1 MTETDESVM
10 IPMKYYK
17 NMKKILG
24 VLVAPL
30 LLTSFVNEDTSSKI
44 DTTIDIVEEV
54 KEKPVETPVEEP
66 KQKRW
71 VCNGCTENERI
82 VLEFLQER
90 GINDKVALSVIMGN
104 IKQESKFHPNI
115 CEGGARVPYHHCHS
129 GGFGL
134 IQWTTS
140 DRYHGLGHFTS
151 KYGGDP
157 THIESQLRYMVNERQ
172 WTDVEHVFKT
182 PGLSV
187 SRYMNSAYY
196 WLGWGIHGNRTHY
209 SNQYINRLVQV

>member
-17 NMKKILG
+17 NMKKFLG

-30 LLTSFVNEDTSSKI
+30 LLTSFVSEDTSSKI

>member
-17 NMKKILG
+17 NMKKFLG

-30 LLTSFVNEDTSSKI
+30 LLTSFVSEDTSSKI

-54 KEKPVETPVEEP
+54 KEKPVEEPVEEP
-66 KQKRW
+66 KQKKW
-71 VCNGCTENERI
+71 VCNNCTENERI

-104 IKQESKFHPNI
+104 IKQESMFNSNI

-129 GGFGL
+129 GGYGL

>member
-54 KEKPVETPVEEP
+54 KDKPIEEPVEEP
-66 KQKRW
+66 KQKKW
-71 VCNGCTENERI
+71 VCDGCTENERI
-82 VLEFLQER
+82 VLEFLQDR

-104 IKQESKFHPNI
+104 IKQESMFNSNI

-129 GGFGL
+129 GGYGL

-140 DRYHGLGHFTS
+140 DRYHGLGHFTK

>member
-1 MTETDESVM
+1 M
-10 IPMKYYK
+10 IPMKHYK
-17 NMKKILG
+17 NMKNILG
-24 VLVAPL
+24 LITLPL
-30 LLTSFVNEDTSSKI
+30 LFTGAVSEAPSSKI
-44 DTTIDIVEEV
+44 DTTIDIVEEI
-54 KEKPVETPVEEP
+54 KEDETIEEVVEEP
-66 KQKRW
+66 KPEKKKW
-71 VCNGCTENERI
+71 VCQNCTENERI
-82 VLEFLQER
+82 VLDFLQER
-90 GINDKVALSVIMGN
+90 GINDKVALAVIMGN
-104 IKQESKFHPNI
+104 IKQESMFLPNI
-115 CEGGARVPYHHCHS
+115 CEGGARVPYHQCHS

-157 THIESQLRYMVNERQ
+157 TDIKSQLRYMVNERQ

>member
-1 MTETDESVM
+1 M

-54 KEKPVETPVEEP
+54 KDKPIEEPIEEP
-66 KQKRW
+66 KQKKW
-71 VCNGCTENERI
+71 VCNNCTENERI
-82 VLEFLQER
+82 VLEFLQDR

-104 IKQESKFHPNI
+104 IKQESMFHSNI

-157 THIESQLRYMVNERQ
+157 TDIKSQLRYMVNERQ

>member
-1 MTETDESVM
+1 
-10 IPMKYYK
+10 MKYYK
-17 NMKKILG
+17 NMKNILG
-24 VLVAPL
+24 VIVAPL

-54 KEKPVETPVEEP
+54 KDKPIEEPVEEP
-66 KQKRW
+66 EQKRW
-71 VCNGCTENERI
+71 VCNNCTENERI
-82 VLEFLQER
+82 VLEFLQDR

-104 IKQESKFHPNI
+104 IKQESNFHPNI
-115 CEGGARVPYHHCHS
+115 CEGGAKVPYHHCHS

-140 DRYHGLGHFTS
+140 DRYRGLGHFTS

-209 SNQYINRLVQV
+209 SNQYINRLVRV

>member
-1 MTETDESVM
+1 M

-54 KEKPVETPVEEP
+54 KDKPIEELVEEPVEEP
-66 KQKRW
+66 KQKKW
-71 VCNGCTENERI
+71 VCDNCTENERI
-82 VLEFLQER
+82 VLEFLQDR

-104 IKQESKFHPNI
+104 IKQESMFNSNI

-129 GGFGL
+129 GGYGL

-209 SNQYINRLVQV
+209 SNQYINRLMWV

>member
-1 MTETDESVM
+1 MTETDENVM

-54 KEKPVETPVEEP
+54 KDKPIEEPVEEP
-66 KQKRW
+66 EQKRW
-71 VCNGCTENERI
+71 VCNNCTENERI
-82 VLEFLQER
+82 VLEFLQDR

>member
-54 KEKPVETPVEEP
+54 KDKPIEEPVEEP
-66 KQKRW
+66 KQKKW
-71 VCNGCTENERI
+71 VCDNCTENERI
-82 VLEFLQER
+82 VLEFLQDR

-104 IKQESKFHPNI
+104 IKQESMFNSNI

-129 GGFGL
+129 GGYGL